1 MLAAASLRLA
11 VAALFLFMT
20 PPLAADALPRPAGL
34 EPEIA
39 FWRRIFTEVSTDQ
52 ALVHDNRFL
61 GVVYEKIDLP
71 GEASPAK
78 QERFSSAARGKYER
92 ILRALASGKRDGLT
106 GEESRVLKLWPAD
119 VRSSELR
126 AAAERVRFQQGL
138 ADRFHAGLVRSGQ
151 WREHIL
157 KNLRAAGVPED
168 LVALPHV
175 ESSFNPEAY
184 SYVGASGLWQFT
196 RDTGRR
202 FMQVDH
208 VVDERRDP
216 YESSRAAARLL
227 QYNYSVIGSWPLA
240 ITGYNHGL
248 GGMRKAVQRM
258 GTDDI
263 EVIVRRYDGPAFGFA
278 SRNFYVSFLAA
289 RDVDR
294 DPEKYFG
301 PVRRKAPREE
311 LIVELP
317 DYMKAE
323 TIERAFGVSR
333 TTLQAYNPAL
343 LPPVWE
349 GAKYVP
355 RGFRLRLPGGVID
368 TPAEQ
373 VLDAI
378 PQSQRFAAQRPDQMH
393 RVGRGE
399 TLSGI
404 AARYGTTVAKLMAA
418 NGLRDARRVRAGQTL
433 RLPVKAEADRAPV
446 VVASAPKPK
455 PQLEPR
461 AEPAATAA
469 AKPAPPPVQP
479 SVAAVAEAVVAT
491 ALPVAPPAEKPRLA
505 KKPEPKPAAKPAQL
519 AVVLPRTPPTVVLA
533 PFLALQAPP
542 AAEAQDPPAGLAV
555 AATAPASALVTDPND
570 YLVAEDGSVE
580 VQATETLSHYAEWLQ
595 ASPEALREANGWKKS
610 RQIVLGQRVRLVFD
624 KVGRESFIERRIAH
638 HRGLQ
643 EDFFARYRITDT
655 TEHKL
660 RAGES
665 LWSLAQQKYK
675 VPVWLLRQYNPDLKL
690 DQVRPGTRVIFPRLQ
705 AVAAAPDATESA
717 VARAG

>member
-1 MLAAASLRLA
+1 MLAAASRRLA
-11 VAALFLFMT
+11 VAVLFILTT

-71 GEASPAK
+71 TGAGPAK

-92 ILRALASGKRDGLT
+92 ILRVLASGRRDGLT
-106 GEESRVLKLWPAD
+106 GEEARVLRLWPAG
-119 VRSSELR
+119 VSNAELR

-157 KNLRAAGVPED
+157 QNLRAAGVPEE

-208 VVDERRDP
+208 IVDERRDP

-227 QYNYSVIGSWPLA
+227 KYIYSVIGSWPLA
-240 ITGYNHGL
+240 ISGYNLGL
-248 GGMRKAVQRM
+248 GGMRRAVQRM

-289 RDVDR
+289 LDVDR
-294 DPEKYFG
+294 QPEKYFG
-301 PVRRKAPREE
+301 PVRQRSPRQY

-317 DYMKAE
+317 DYMKVE

-333 TTLQAYNPAL
+333 STLQAYNPAL

-368 TPAEQ
+368 APVEQ

-378 PQSQRFAAQRPDQMH
+378 PQSQRFAAQKPDQMH
-393 RVGRGE
+393 RVRRGE

-404 AARYGTTVAKLMAA
+404 AARYGTTVPKLMAA
-418 NGLRDARRVRAGQTL
+418 NGLRDARRIRAGQTL
-433 RLPVKAEADRAPV
+433 RLPMKAESTSTPV
-446 VVASAPKPK
+446 GVASVPKPE

-461 AEPAATAA
+461 AALDAANA
-469 AKPAPPPVQP
+469 APPPAQP

-491 ALPVAPPAEKPRLA
+491 ALPAPPPAEKPRPA
-505 KKPEPKPAAKPAQL
+505 KKPEPKPAAKPAQV

-533 PFLALQAPP
+533 PFLALQTPPP
-542 AAEAQDPPAGLAV
+542 AEALDPPAGLAV
-555 AATAPASALVTDPND
+555 AAAGQATISPTDPND
-570 YLVAEDGSVE
+570 YLVAADGSVE
-580 VQATETLSHYAEWLQ
+580 VQATETLSHYAEWLE
-595 ASPEALREANGWKKS
+595 ASPETLRKANDWKRQ

-624 KVGRESFIERRIAH
+624 KVSRESFIERRIAH

-655 TEHKL
+655 TEHEL

-665 LWSLAQQKYK
+665 VWSLAQQKYK

-705 AVAAAPDATESA
+705 AVAAALDAAA
-717 VARAG
+717 VASAG